1 MEKISNKNFIEEL
14 IVENVNF
21 SFGFKE
27 ILKDINFTLKKGE
40 VVSIVGPS
48 GGGKTTLLHLCSK
61 LLKLDTGRI
70 KNSFLSSTFAFQEPR
85 LLPWK
90 NVIDNISLALKAKG
104 EKTNIAEQK
113 AKDIAILFGLQ
124 ESDFSKFPKDLS
136 GGGKTTLLHLC
147 SKLLKLDTGRIK
159 NSFLSSTFAF
169 QEPRLLPWKNVIDNI
184 SLALKAKGEKT
195 NIAEQKAKD
204 IAILFGLQE
213 SDFSKFPKDLSGGMK
228 QRVSF
233 ARALVVNPSLLFLDE
248 PFSALD
254 IGLKK
259 ELQNLL
265 IKNIE
270 NNNLSILFI
279 THDLMEAIK
288 LSDKIIVLKAQPIGH
303 IKKIFTINEAREKRD
318 DEFVYS
324 KTAEILKDK
333 DIISSFELELK

>member
-61 LLKLDTGRI
+61 LLKLD
-70 KNSFLSSTFAFQEPR
+70 A
-85 LLPWK
+85 
-90 NVIDNISLALKAKG
+90 
-104 EKTNIAEQK
+104 
-113 AKDIAILFGLQ
+113 
-124 ESDFSKFPKDLS
+124 
-136 GGGKTTLLHLC
+136 
-147 SKLLKLDTGRIK
+147 GRIK